1 MANNSLKNLR
11 LSNGLTQKDVA
22 EKLKMTTSAYAKIE
36 RGERNLTI
44 NAEKK
49 LANLFNVDIET
60 INSLYTKQATLQET
74 SVDL

>member
-1 MANNSLKNLR
+1 MANKNLKKLR
-11 LSNGLTQKDVA
+11 LSNSLTQKDVA
-22 EKLKMTTSAYAKIE
+22 EKLNMTTSAYAKIE

-60 INSLYTKQATLQET
+60 INSLYTKQATLQKT
-74 SVDL
+74 SLDL

>member
-1 MANNSLKNLR
+1 MANNSLKKLK

-60 INSLYTKQATLQET
+60 INSLYAKQATLQET
-74 SVDL
+74 SLDL

>member
-1 MANNSLKNLR
+1 MANNSLKKLR

-74 SVDL
+74 SLDL

>member
-1 MANNSLKNLR
+1 MANNSLKKLR
-11 LSNGLTQKDVA
+11 LSNGLTPKDVA

-74 SVDL
+74 SLDL

>member
-1 MANNSLKNLR
+1 MANNNLKKLR
-11 LSNGLTQKDVA
+11 LSNGLTQKDVT

-74 SVDL
+74 SLDL

>member
-74 SVDL
+74 SLDL

>member
-1 MANNSLKNLR
+1 MANNNLKKLR

-74 SVDL
+74 SLDL